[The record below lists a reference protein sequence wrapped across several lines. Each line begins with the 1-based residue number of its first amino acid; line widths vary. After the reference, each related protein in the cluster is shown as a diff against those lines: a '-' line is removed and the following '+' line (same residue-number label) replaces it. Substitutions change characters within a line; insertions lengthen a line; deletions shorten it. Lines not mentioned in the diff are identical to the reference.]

1 MAETLNAMRQW
12 IAVSA
17 NLDPATD
24 MQNDPVTPQ
33 GRQHVTIGEQV
44 LTIETPPDLDA
55 LLDRAAAVD
64 PQAVDAIPYYAILWP
79 AAHGL
84 ACDLWEQR
92 ERLPRLHVIE
102 LGCGLGLPSILAARL
117 GATVTA
123 TDFHPDTGDW
133 LQHTAALN
141 LCDQYKSQLERC

>member
-1 MAETLNAMRQW
+1 
-12 IAVSA
+12 
-17 NLDPATD
+17 

-84 ACDLWEQR
+84 ACDLW
-92 ERLPRLHVIE
+92 
-102 LGCGLGLPSILAARL
+102 
-117 GATVTA
+117 
-123 TDFHPDTGDW
+123 
-133 LQHTAALN
+133 
-141 LCDQYKSQLERC
+141 